1 MKVSQGLGSKL
12 ACVISIVVLIK
23 PSHNASQIQGWGNS
37 LHLLMAGAAS
47 HIARSMD
54 TGMRWRIG
62 ASFAIP
68 CSTQ

>member
-37 LHLLMAGAAS
+37 LHLLMAGAAKS
-47 HIARSMD
+47 HCEEHGYRDEMENW
-54 TGMRWRIG
+54 G
-62 ASFAIP
+62 
-68 CSTQ
+68 